1 MIKLMLTTVASSA
14 LVLTAAAANPP
25 EATTSAT
32 APTPKYQPVEAET
45 PITPVAVTTKEDAAK
60 LADWQFAVADVNAD
74 GSIDEEEFAAFV
86 AASAEESAGLPGAPD
101 EKSEPASKA
110 FEMIAKSDK
119 KITKAELVDARSK
132 SFDKADADG
141 DKALDALEQQRFAA
155 LIAAKP
161 DKTDKTQ

>member
-1 MIKLMLTTVASSA
+1 MRDRERVTLLDLTFASEWPLAVSSPFVGNLIKEVVNLQIDKAALCVDGAHVACTNARQCTMIKARHTGQS
-14 LVLTAAAANPP
+14 
-25 EATTSAT
+25 
-32 APTPKYQPVEAET
+32 Q
-45 PITPVAVTTKEDAAK
+45 
-60 LADWQFAVADVNAD
+60 W
-74 GSIDEEEFAAFV
+74 SIDEEEFAAFV

-110 FEMIAKSDK
+110 FETIAKSDM

-161 DKTDKTQ
+161 DKADKTQ